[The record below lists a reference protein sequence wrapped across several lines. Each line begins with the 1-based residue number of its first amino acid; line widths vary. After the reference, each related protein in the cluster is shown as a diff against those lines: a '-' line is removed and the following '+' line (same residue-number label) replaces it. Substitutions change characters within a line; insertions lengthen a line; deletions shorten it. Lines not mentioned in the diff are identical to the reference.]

1 MSGFNSKR
9 DAAADKLQ
17 EPVNIASIIA
27 CREMLDAQP
36 VPARVQYMTEDDDD
50 IQGYKKPW
58 VGLTEDELL
67 HIGVATGLE
76 RAAAQMIEAKLKE
89 KNS

>member
-50 IQGYKKPW
+50 IQGYKRPW
-58 VGLTEDELL
+58 VGLTGEEWLSL
-67 HIGVATGLE
+67 GCKSVEEVRIGLAI
-76 RAAAQMIEAKLKE
+76 QAKLKE